1 MSTTSA
7 VSAAAQRLAGKTIL
21 ITGASSG
28 IGRATAGE
36 FVRAAQ
42 GQPLKLVLAAR
53 RQETLAEVAAELKAL
68 AATSTSASAAGAAKN
83 GALEVHTARLDVG
96 DTNSID
102 DFVRAL
108 PAGFA
113 AVDVLLNNAGFVL
126 GNDKVGSIASSEVAA
141 MVGVNVLGLIHLTQ
155 AILPGMVSRGRGDV
169 VNIGSI
175 AGREPYP
182 GGSIYC
188 ATKAAVAAFTKS
200 LLKEM
205 ISTPVRVMQVD
216 PGQVETEFSVVRM
229 RGDKA
234 KADAIY
240 KGMTPLNPGDI
251 AEIIVFACTRPA
263 NVVIAEQLVF
273 PSHQAGAGASALY
286 RRPE

>member
-1 MSTTSA
+1 MSSSTSS
-7 VSAAAQRLAGKTIL
+7 SAAARRLSGKTIL

-28 IGRATAGE
+28 IGRSTAEELVRTAGSE
-36 FVRAAQ
+36 PVR
-42 GQPLKLVLAAR
+42 LILAAR
-53 RQETLAEVAAELKAL
+53 RLDTLQEVSQSLK
-68 AATSTSASAAGAAKN
+68 SISPNASVHCAK
-83 GALEVHTARLDVG
+83 LDVG
-96 DTNSID
+96 DTAAID
-102 DFVRAL
+102 AFVSSL
-108 PAGFA
+108 PQEYAE
-113 AVDVLLNNAGFVL
+113 VDVLVNNAGFVL
-126 GNDKVGSIASSEVAA
+126 GNEKVGSIAPSEVAA
-141 MVGVNVLGLIHLTQ
+141 MVSVNVLGLIHLTQ
-155 AILPGMVSRGRGDV
+155 AILPGMLTRGRGDV
-169 VNIGSI
+169 LNIGSI

-240 KGMTPLNPGDI
+240 KGVTPLTPDDM
-251 AEIIVFACTRPA
+251 AEIIVFALTRPA

-273 PSHQAGAGASALY
+273 PSHQAGAGASAMH
-286 RRPE
+286 RRAD

>member
-1 MSTTSA
+1 MSA
-7 VSAAAQRLAGKTIL
+7 VSKRLGGKTYL

-28 IGRATAGE
+28 IGKATAEELVSQARGE
-36 FVRAAQ
+36 SIR
-42 GQPLKLVLAAR
+42 LVLGAR
-53 RQETLAEVAAELKAL
+53 RKDVLDKLAREL
-68 AATSTSASAAGAAKN
+68 ASAGSN
-83 GALEVHTARLDVG
+83 VEVHTVAMDVG
-96 DTNSID
+96 NTGAID
-102 DFVRAL
+102 NAL
-108 PAGFA
+108 ASLPDKFA
-113 AVDVLLNNAGFVL
+113 QIDVLVNNAGFVL
-126 GNDKVGSIASSEVAA
+126 GNDKVGEIKPEEVAS

-155 AILPGMVSRGRGDV
+155 KVLPGMLSRGKGDV
-169 VNIGSI
+169 LNIGSI

-188 ATKAAVAAFTKS
+188 ATKSAVAAFTKS

-240 KGMTPLNPGDI
+240 KGVTPLTPQDI
-251 AEIIVFACTRPA
+251 AEAVVFALSRPQ
-263 NVVIAEQLVF
+263 NVVIAEQLIF
-273 PSHQAGAGASALY
+273 PSHQAGAGASSLY